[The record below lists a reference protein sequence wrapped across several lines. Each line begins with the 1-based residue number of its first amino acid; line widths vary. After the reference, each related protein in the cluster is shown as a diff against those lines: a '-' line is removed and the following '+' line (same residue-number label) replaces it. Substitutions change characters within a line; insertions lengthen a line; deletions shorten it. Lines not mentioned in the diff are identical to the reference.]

1 MTLQCRTPQSFYC
14 VHSACACTCTCMFV
28 VRVEYMQ
35 GNIEVYMYMYD
46 FDKVSG
52 SELSLP
58 VKRKLNTIQ
67 KKNRP
72 PYSERPL

>member
-1 MTLQCRTPQSFYC
+1 
-14 VHSACACTCTCMFV
+14 MFV